1 MIHTEALKIKISHMC
16 YYQIVVLF
24 LVETKALRDL
34 SSKKKNTQANKE
46 D

>member
-16 YYQIVVLF
+16 CYQIAILF
-24 LVETKALRDL
+24 LVEMKALSDL
-34 SSKKKNTQANKE
+34 SSEKKNTQANKE

>member
-1 MIHTEALKIKISHMC
+1 MMNTEALKIKRNNMFC
-16 YYQIVVLF
+16 YQIAVLF
-24 LVETKALRDL
+24 LVEMKALSDL